1 MELNLEGLFVAAFLA
16 IIIYMIVEH
25 LKLCNNTQNTQ
36 NTQTTKEPFTT
47 SKRIGNKLRQINN
60 NVNKI
65 KVLRDDI
72 KADSERNA
80 DKKNYNYEL
89 IKKLEETLQEK
100 QDVKQSE
107 EQIKTDENTKKT
119 LAGYENEIRE
129 LYQQLRELPGIGITS
144 KDTKT
149 IKSLENGLR
158 LSIQNIHNKLNTH
171 LISANNKCLS
181 VDSVGNYFLKNCDIK
196 DPKQHFISKV
206 IASPSAY
213 LANLEKGLN
222 HNKYDVLE
230 TRFPVTMIK
239 SYNNQSCLQNN
250 SNNISIQP
258 CAAKTSQ
265 QWKSLKD
272 ANKCGPDT
280 TTKC

>member
-36 NTQTTKEPFTT
+36 TTKEPFTT
-47 SKRIGNKLRQINN
+47 SKRIRNKLRNIND

-65 KVLRDDI
+65 KVLRDEI

-119 LAGYENEIRE
+119 LTGYENEIRE
-129 LYQQLRELPGIGITS
+129 LHQQLKELPDIGITS
-144 KDTKT
+144 KDTRT

-158 LSIQNIHNKLNTH
+158 LSIQNIQNKLNTH

-181 VDSVGNYFLKNCDIK
+181 VDSVGNYILKKCDIK
-196 DPKQHFISKV
+196 DPKQHFISK
-206 IASPSAY
+206 IISSPSAY

-250 SNNISIQP
+250 SNNLSIQP
-258 CAAKTSQ
+258 CTAKTSQ